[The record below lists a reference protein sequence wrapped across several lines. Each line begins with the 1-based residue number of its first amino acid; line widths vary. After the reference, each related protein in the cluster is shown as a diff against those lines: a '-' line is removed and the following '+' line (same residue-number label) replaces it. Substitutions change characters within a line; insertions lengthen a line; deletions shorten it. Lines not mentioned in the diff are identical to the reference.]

1 MKKKD
6 LIIVGKKSFIG
17 SSIYKILKNKRK
29 IEIMSLENF
38 MRLNQKS
45 INKFKYICNCTFNKN
60 NIFKSYNY
68 KFDYDLKIAN
78 KIKNLDIT
86 FIFLS
91 SRKVYKPMFNI
102 KETQKLKPIDIYS
115 KNKIKIEKLL
125 KKKLSSKLLI
135 LRISNVIG

>member
-17 SSIYKILKNKRK
+17 SSIYRILKDEKK
-29 IEIMSLENF
+29 INILSFKDF
-38 MRLNQKS
+38 MKLDIKS
-45 INKFKYICNCTFNKN
+45 INKFNYICNCSVNKN
-60 NIFKSYNY
+60 NIIKTYKS

-78 KIKNLDIT
+78 KIQNLDTI

-102 KETQKLKPIDIYS
+102 KETQNLKPIDIYS

-125 KKKLSSKLLI
+125 KKNLI
-135 LRISNVIG
+135 KNY